1 MPAQI
6 FDGFDHRQ
14 YDAEVR
20 QRWGDEAADRS
31 QQWWDGL
38 GKAGQPAFRADL
50 EDLNNAW
57 DEVIGSGHDPASE
70 AAQALAAR
78 HLRWLGSTWQAPEM
92 PAEVVAGI
100 PHMYVEDERF
110 AKNYT
115 RVSPAGAEFVPDA
128 LVHHLQA

>member
-1 MPAQI
+1 
-6 FDGFDHRQ
+6 
-14 YDAEVR
+14 
-20 QRWGDEAADRS
+20 
-31 QQWWDGL
+31 
-38 GKAGQPAFRADL
+38 
-50 EDLNNAW
+50 
-57 DEVIGSGHDPASE
+57 
-70 AAQALAAR
+70 
-78 HLRWLGSTWQAPEM
+78 M